1 MRDEMDSRMWVDHG
15 HAFSESLAGFFAGL
29 GTTIGAGL
37 NRLNEIEF
45 DAPWKRDGRGP
56 GHA

>member
-1 MRDEMDSRMWVDHG
+1 MRDEIDGRIWDQHG
-15 HAFSESLAGFFAGL
+15 HAFSESLASFLATL

-37 NRLNEIEF
+37 DRLNEIEF
-45 DAPWKRDGRGP
+45 DAPWKRDVRGP

>member
-1 MRDEMDSRMWVDHG
+1 MRDEIDSRLWVAHG
-15 HAFSESLAGFFAGL
+15 HAFSESVANFFAGL
-29 GTTIGAGL
+29 GTTIGTGL